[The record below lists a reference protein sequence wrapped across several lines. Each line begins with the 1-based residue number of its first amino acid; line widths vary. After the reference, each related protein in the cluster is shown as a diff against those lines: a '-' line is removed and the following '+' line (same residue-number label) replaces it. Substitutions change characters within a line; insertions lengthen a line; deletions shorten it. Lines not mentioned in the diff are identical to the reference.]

1 MFFQLNPH
9 NGVPLFEQIVRQVK
23 FAVASKLL
31 APGDRV
37 PSVRELATQIAVNP
51 NTVAKAYRDLSTEG
65 ILITVRGE
73 GLEVTP
79 SAPAYCKSE
88 RQRLITERLAHVLEE
103 ATQSGLS
110 PKDIKQLVNQQLTD
124 SS

>member
-23 FAVASKLL
+23 FAIASKLL
-31 APGDRV
+31 TPGDRV

-51 NTVAKAYRDLSTEG
+51 NTVSKAYRDLTSEG
-65 ILITVRGE
+65 VLQTLRGE
-73 GLEVTP
+73 GLEVTTT
-79 SAPAYCKSE
+79 APAYCKTE
-88 RQRLITERLAHVLEE
+88 RQRLIQERLAHVLEE
-103 ATQSGLS
+103 ALQSGLS
-110 PKDIKQLVNQQLTD
+110 AKDIKQLVNQQLSD

>member
-23 FAVASKLL
+23 FAIASKQLL
-31 APGDRV
+31 PGDRV
-37 PSVRELATQIAVNP
+37 PSVRDLATQIAVNP
-51 NTVAKAYRDLSTEG
+51 NTVAKAYRDLTTEG
-65 ILITVRGE
+65 VLNTLRGE
-73 GLEVTP
+73 GLEVT
-79 SAPAYCKSE
+79 STAPAYCKTE
-88 RQRLITERLAHVLEE
+88 RQRLISERLTHVLEE
-103 ATQSGLS
+103 ALQSGLS